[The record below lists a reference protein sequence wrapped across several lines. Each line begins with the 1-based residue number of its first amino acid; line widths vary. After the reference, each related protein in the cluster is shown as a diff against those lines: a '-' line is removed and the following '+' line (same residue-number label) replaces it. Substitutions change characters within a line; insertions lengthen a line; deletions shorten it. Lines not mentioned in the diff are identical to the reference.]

1 MLCPARQ
8 QWKRWRCKLLALSS
22 WRRPASPCDPVQS
35 MTPICRFGI
44 ALAPLLLILQ
54 SPVPSMQ
61 SHSAP
66 HSTPKQRLLALPCP
80 LLHCHPAAAPSSA
93 AHADCAE
100 LLPTCPSARLEI
112 DDEQPWTLPRRH
124 PTATPC
130 SAAHADCTVLHPPR
144 PGEPLAPP
152 RPLPPPLAAAA
163 GSGSGRLAVAVGK
176 PRAARASSCASLEL
190 AVAALTAASTC
201 WAPCTASAALCA
213 AAWRALSTCSGRQL
227 LLPVEEH
234 EGL

>member
-80 LLHCHPAAAPSSA
+80 LLHCHPAAAPS
-93 AHADCAE
+93 
-100 LLPTCPSARLEI
+100 
-112 DDEQPWTLPRRH
+112 
-124 PTATPC
+124 